1 MKNIDIGILRPKQ
14 PRGSEPH
21 ISFEIYF
28 RGEQVQGQGGPYRQ
42 FFTDITRE
50 LMMVQLKSNDDDEEG
65 GEDAEND
72 NADGQDQ
79 DQEINSKQS

>member
-1 MKNIDIGILRPKQ
+1 MKNIDIGTLRPQQ

-21 ISFEIYF
+21 ISFEIFF

-50 LMMVQLKSNDDDEEG
+50 LMMVQLKTNTDEEDGEEG
-65 GEDAEND
+65 GENE
-72 NADGQDQ
+72 NADDHDQ
-79 DQEINSKQS
+79 DHD